1 MTLRGILKDIERH
14 LVSVK
19 IQGFPNLYG
28 TDNLPFSLMYG
39 GLFSELLI
47 EKIRAK
53 VENRRLI
60 FAISSGRAGSG
71 FLAKLLGSSPDVRA
85 EHEPIPRMCGT
96 YLKMAMR
103 ADLSTSYEKRKAKLI
118 ALNARL
124 LLLPETIVY
133 AETNHMFI
141 KTFFDVTL
149 DYYRNVD
156 VVVLRRPMSKVL
168 KSFVELGYFS
178 ERNSHWP
185 LWMHD
190 PNSHNCVAEPL
201 GPMAEMDL
209 YDRCIAYLLDIEAR
223 ACKFR
228 SSYKGVR
235 AHEAHLDDITKVDG
249 ARELFSNLRIRWS
262 GQSERVCRQ
271 VINARDIY
279 KGIAGN
285 PVSLDLCKERIRTYV
300 EKARQSGKFIPEIV
314 CL

>member
-1 MTLRGILKDIERH
+1 
-14 LVSVK
+14 
-19 IQGFPNLYG
+19 
-28 TDNLPFSLMYG
+28 
-39 GLFSELLI
+39 
-47 EKIRAK
+47 
-53 VENRRLI
+53 
-60 FAISSGRAGSG
+60 
-71 FLAKLLGSSPDVRA
+71 
-85 EHEPIPRMCGT
+85 
-96 YLKMAMR
+96 
-103 ADLSTSYEKRKAKLI
+103 
-118 ALNARL
+118 
-124 LLLPETIVY
+124 
-133 AETNHMFI
+133 MFI

-262 GQSERVCRQ
+262 GQSERVCMQ

-279 KGIAGN
+279 KGIAEN